1 MRILNCGH
9 NLSNLIMP
17 TSPNVMRVIPIPKPP
32 LRLFVPVCFVESLN
46 ISGSVFGDEPQNNQM
61 KWKCVIYAINKT
73 VKGNRGSRCVSKE
86 TLSTVIKRDFIQ
98 ERCEI
103 NKIDIL
109 YELYASLRWYDRAI
123 DIHPMRT
130 LCRIRGLYQRDLTAT
145 HYEWCDVSMAFLH
158 SNTRPLPLKLTMMI
172 DPEAIKG
179 TDRDKTTVKTD

>member
-1 MRILNCGH
+1 
-9 NLSNLIMP
+9 
-17 TSPNVMRVIPIPKPP
+17 MRVIPIPKPP

-103 NKIDIL
+103 NKSDIL

-130 LCRIRGLYQRDLTAT
+130 LCRIRGLYQRDLDGDSLWVMWRVYGLPSLEHPSPTLET
-145 HYEWCDVSMAFLH
+145 DDDDRSG
-158 SNTRPLPLKLTMMI
+158 SNQRNWQGQ
-172 DPEAIKG
+172 DNS
-179 TDRDKTTVKTD
+179 